1 LYPGAAA
8 LQLKPDGILKYV
20 VPLKGN
26 EGAIGHNLLLNP
38 ERTKEAF
45 LARDTGKLTL
55 AGHFNLVQGG
65 VGGCCS
71 LTYFLKNSQGTK
83 SFWGFST
90 VLFRFPEVLML

>member
-1 LYPGAAA
+1 MYPGAAA
-8 LQLKPDGILKYV
+8 QPDGILKYV

-65 VGGCCS
+65 IGAAAR
-71 LTYFLKNSQGTK
+71 LPIF
-83 SFWGFST
+83 
-90 VLFRFPEVLML
+90 